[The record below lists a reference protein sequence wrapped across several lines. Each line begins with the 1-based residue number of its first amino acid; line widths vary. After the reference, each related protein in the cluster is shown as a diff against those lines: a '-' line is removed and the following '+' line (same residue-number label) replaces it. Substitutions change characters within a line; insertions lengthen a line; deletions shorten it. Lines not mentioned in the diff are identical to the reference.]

1 MSGRW
6 RRAWPERGKAG
17 APANGSPGARLGE
30 DQIARLA
37 REVKHGPLAH
47 GWADQRCTLAR
58 IKILIGWLFHVF
70 WTVEGIWRLLKR
82 HGWSWQQPAQRAA
95 GADLHRPALRDAN
108 ADDRGLG

>member
-1 MSGRW
+1 M
-6 RRAWPERGKAG
+6 
-17 APANGSPGARLGE
+17 
-30 DQIARLA
+30 
-37 REVKHGPLAH
+37 
-47 GWADQRCTLAR
+47 
-58 IKILIGWLFHVF
+58 F